1 MEIKIEK
8 LVYGGKGIGK
18 IDGKTC
24 FVPYVLPEEVVE
36 VKVKKEK
43 KSFFECELLSI
54 KSPSPDRIEP
64 PCRYFTYCGGCDYQ
78 HIPYEIQVEIKREIL
93 KETLSRIGKIENP
106 SIEKTIPSRE
116 AFYYRNRTQI
126 KVKGERV
133 GFYKR
138 ESREIINIDSCLL
151 LKEDIGQG
159 FEGIRTTLPFLTF
172 QPLEIHLYSSNQDE
186 MLVKFIYPRRIKRF
200 PLGLKHLRQ
209 FISPNIKGVGIYRL
223 KDNGY
228 TERLF
233 TVGDIYAYEK
243 AADITFRV
251 SIDSFFQINRFQVE
265 NLIKEVEQEFTD
277 KKYKTVLD
285 LYCGV
290 GTLTLPVARHVDSII
305 GIEVNPYAVQ
315 DANHNR
321 KLNRLK
327 NTTFLR
333 MESKNAISLIEEK
346 NPDAVIIDPPRT
358 GLSKKIVDTIN
369 SNPNIE
375 KVVYVSCNPSTL
387 ARDINLFK
395 DGGFSIK
402 SVKMI
407 DMFPQTYHIESITV
421 LER

>member
-1 MEIKIEK
+1 MEVKIEK

-18 IDGKTC
+18 IEGKTC
-24 FVPYVLPEEVVE
+24 FVPYVLPGEIVE
-36 VKVKKEK
+36 VKIKKEK
-43 KSFFECELLSI
+43 KNFVECEPVFI
-54 KSPSPDRIEP
+54 KSPVPDRIDP

-78 HIPYEIQVEIKREIL
+78 HIPYEKQIKFKEEIL
-93 KETLSRIGKIENP
+93 KETLSRIGKIEDPN
-106 SIEKTIPSRE
+106 IDRVIPSKKP
-116 AFYYRNRTQI
+116 FYYRNRTQI
-126 KVKGERV
+126 KIKGEKV

-138 ESREIINIDSCLL
+138 ESKEIINIDTCLL

-172 QPLEIHLYSSNQDE
+172 QPVEAHLYSSNQDE
-186 MLVKFIYPRRIKRF
+186 MLVKFVYPRKIKRF

-209 FISPNIKGVGIYRL
+209 FISPNVKGVGIYRL

-233 TVGDIYAYEK
+233 TIGNIYAYEK
-243 AADITFRV
+243 VDDITFRV
-251 SIDSFFQINRFQVE
+251 SIDSFFQVNRFQVE
-265 NLIKEVEQEFTD
+265 NLIKEVEEEFTE

-290 GTLTLPVARHVDSII
+290 GTLTLPVARHVESVI
-305 GIEVNPYAVQ
+305 GVELNPYAVQ

-321 KLNRLK
+321 KLNRIK
-327 NTTFLR
+327 NAAFFR
-333 MESKNAISLIEEK
+333 MESKEAINLIDEK
-346 NPDAVIIDPPRT
+346 NPDAIILDPPRT
-358 GLSKKIVDTIN
+358 GLSKKIIDTIN
-369 SNPNIE
+369 SNKSVE

-395 DGGFSIK
+395 EGGFSIK

-407 DMFPQTYHIESITV
+407 DMFPQTYHIESISV